1 MSNTHARLRSG
12 TAALVI
18 ASLLLAGPSP
28 LAFANGDAC
37 KGEQAG
43 DAQVSH
49 YCAAAKS
56 ADEASKSQKMVGMI
70 QGGVT
75 AVCAAACASGF
86 WTLGISEGWCNAAAI
101 GGAVAGLV
109 VAKKTQDKMM
119 SMMPVAGT
127 ALTVF
132 TAPGGM
138 GAGLSTAFN
147 FTPEVGSA
155 LSSAAGP
162 PAPGGFT
169 MSCVSAGLAAV
180 TAFMSFSGSSKSKKT
195 ASENRKLASEMAS
208 QNKAANVEVR
218 PLGLIAMD
226 APSNPTPFGAGTKPT
241 PFKEGPSVK
250 NAALAGGAGS
260 PCGGTG
266 FSGALSCALASPDNN
281 LPSFVSSPEFRAALE
296 RTSGMSADQLFSI
309 EDPKQMIQ
317 AGLGKVL
324 NDEGQRAL
332 SQILDEAKS
341 GLEAELG
348 SRSSVIASGGSGG
361 SSFTLPTDSSFG
373 APIAEEAK
381 ELKFEPQAD
390 RALASD
396 LGAENNPAISL
407 FTRVSTRYQ
416 LSKDRVSALKY
427 QGIESRILG
436 GTR

>member
-1 MSNTHARLRSG
+1 MSNTRARLRSS

-18 ASLLLAGPSP
+18 VSLLLAGPTP
-28 LAFANGDAC
+28 YALANEDAC
-37 KGEQAG
+37 KGEQAK

-49 YCAAAKS
+49 YCSAAKS
-56 ADEASKSQKMVGMI
+56 ADEAGKSQKTVGMI
-70 QGGVT
+70 QAGVT
-75 AVCAAACASGF
+75 TVCAAACASGF

-109 VAKKTQDKMM
+109 IAKKTQDKMM

-132 TAPGGM
+132 TASGGV
-138 GAGLSTAFN
+138 GAGLSAAFN

-169 MSCVSAGLAAV
+169 MSCVSAGLSAV
-180 TAFMSFSGSSKSKKT
+180 TAFMSFNGASNSKKT
-195 ASENRKLASEMAS
+195 ASQNRNLASEMAS
-208 QNKAANVEVR
+208 QQKAANIEVR

-226 APSNPTPFGAGTKPT
+226 APSNPTPFGAAAKPN
-241 PFKEGPSVK
+241 PFQEGPSVK

-348 SRSSVIASGGSGG
+348 SRSSVMASASSSG
-361 SSFTLPTDSSFG
+361 SSFTLPTDLSFG
-373 APIAEEAK
+373 APMTEETR
-381 ELKFEPQAD
+381 EVKFESQAS

-396 LGAENNPAISL
+396 LGAENDPSVSL
-407 FTRVSTRYQ
+407 FTRISTRYQ
-416 LSKDRVSALKY
+416 LSKDRLSALKY
-427 QGIESRILG
+427 QGVENRILG
-436 GTR
+436 GAR